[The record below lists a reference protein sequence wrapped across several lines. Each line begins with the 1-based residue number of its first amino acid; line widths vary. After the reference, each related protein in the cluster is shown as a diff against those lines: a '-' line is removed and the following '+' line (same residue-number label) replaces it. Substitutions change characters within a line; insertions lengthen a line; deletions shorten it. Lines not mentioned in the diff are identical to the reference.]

1 MREIVGKEP
10 LGARETPAVG
20 DQWGDWH
27 HFGVDLGPMHSNIA
41 TGGLHDHARG
51 GHHLKEMR
59 KHSDGQYLL
68 RHGEESSARRLGADG
83 MAPIDPS

>member
-20 DQWGDWH
+20 DQWGGW
-27 HFGVDLGPMHSNIA
+27 HFGADLGPMHSHIA
-41 TGGLHDHARG
+41 KGGLHDHARG

-68 RHGEESSARRLGADG
+68 RHGEEAPQGLGADG

>member
-20 DQWGDWH
+20 DQWGGLR
-27 HFGVDLGPMHSNIA
+27 FGVNRGPMHSHIA
-41 TGGLHDHARG
+41 KGGLHDHACG
-51 GHHLKEMR
+51 GHHPKETR
-59 KHSDGQYLL
+59 ERSEGQYLL
-68 RHGEESSARRLGADG
+68 RRGEEAPQGLGADG